1 MTLGQLEAMRATARA
16 LAAPVSAPRRSNVA
30 KAARPMSGHSR
41 QLRAYAVTS
50 PRMIPHAAWHPM
62 QHDIPHL
69 AEVTIRNAIEQRVR
83 VGGRV
88 AAGIGWVGD

>member
-1 MTLGQLEAMRATARA
+1 
-16 LAAPVSAPRRSNVA
+16 
-30 KAARPMSGHSR
+30 
-41 QLRAYAVTS
+41 
-50 PRMIPHAAWHPM
+50 MIPHAAWHPM